1 LNRVKGTNWFQQS
14 RKRSVFCGA
23 RRVRA
28 AISLFAHGWVLAV
41 RTRRAPHKTLRLRL
55 CWVLIILLFA
65 PAFAANGRS
74 KVADGNKLYRQG
86 KYDAAANRYRD
97 ALLDDPA
104 SPRIQFDMG
113 NALYKKKDYQKAL
126 DAYQK
131 ALGTDDLVLQS
142 QVYYNMG
149 NSLYRSQ
156 KLPEAISAYER
167 ALKLNPKDQDAK
179 YNLEYVR
186 NKLKQNAQP
195 QNQQQNQNQQKQ
207 DQQKQQQQKQDQQNQ
222 QKRDQQDQKQ
232 QAEQQQAGKK
242 QEKRP
247 EMSKE
252 DAARLLDALKENQKD
267 LKKQEVQAGGRV
279 QVEKDW

>member
-1 LNRVKGTNWFQQS
+1 MKNYM
-14 RKRSVFCGA
+14 
-23 RRVRA
+23 
-28 AISLFAHGWVLAV
+28 LFGIYFALILVLF
-41 RTRRAPHKTLRLRL
+41 
-55 CWVLIILLFA
+55 WD
-65 PAFAANGRS
+65 PAFAETGRS

-86 KYDAAANRYRD
+86 KYDGAATRYQD
-97 ALLDDPA
+97 ALLDDPT

-126 DAYQK
+126 NAYQK
-131 ALGTDDLVLQS
+131 ALGTDDIGLQS

-149 NSLYRSQ
+149 NSLYRAQ

-167 ALKLNPKDQDAK
+167 ALKLNPNDQDAK

-195 QNQQQNQNQQKQ
+195 QNREQQKQ
-207 DQQKQQQQKQDQQNQ
+207 DQQQQQSQKQGQQKQDQ
-222 QKRDQQDQKQ
+222 KQQDQKQ

-242 QEKRP
+242 QEKQT

-267 LKKQEVQAGGRV
+267 LKKQEAQTGGRV
-279 QVEKDW
+279 QIEKDW